1 MASLME
7 ELITVLSREKEI
19 YEKLIPISER
29 KTVVLIRE
37 DLQELQKVTDEE
49 QQLLDAAYAAD
60 KKREKI
66 IENIGIVLNRD
77 PKELDLTTLARL
89 MARQP
94 AEKKQ
99 LSELHDSLKLVMDRL
114 VNVNQ
119 KNKELIENSL
129 EMIEFNMNLFKVH
142 GCHRGAIITIA
153 MHPAATALI
162 WGRELLMQ
170 NSDLIILSQS
180 CGWPGSVYRLILPI
194 VRHP

>member
-129 EMIEFNMNLFKVH
+129 EMIEFNMNF
-142 GCHRGAIITIA
+142 I
-153 MHPAATALI
+153 
-162 WGRELLMQ
+162 
-170 NSDLIILSQS
+170 QS
-180 CGWPGSVYRLILPI
+180 TRMSPGSNNYNRNASSCYGVDMGPGAFDAKQ
-194 VRHP
+194 

>member
-129 EMIEFNMNLFKVH
+129 EMIEFNMNF
-142 GCHRGAIITIA
+142 I
-153 MHPAATALI
+153 
-162 WGRELLMQ
+162 
-170 NSDLIILSQS
+170 QS
-180 CGWPGSVYRLILPI
+180 TRMSPGSNNYNRNASSSYSVDMGPGAFDAKQ
-194 VRHP
+194 

>member
-7 ELITVLSREKEI
+7 ELITVLGREKEI

-99 LSELHDSLKLVMDRL
+99 LSELDDSLKLVMNRL

-129 EMIEFNMNLFKVH
+129 EMIEFNMNF
-142 GCHRGAIITIA
+142 I
-153 MHPAATALI
+153 
-162 WGRELLMQ
+162 
-170 NSDLIILSQS
+170 QS
-180 CGWPGSVYRLILPI
+180 TRMSPGSNNYNRNASSSDGVDMGPGAFDAKQ
-194 VRHP
+194 

>member
-7 ELITVLSREKEI
+7 ELITVLGREKEI

-60 KKREKI
+60 RKREKI
-66 IENIGIVLNRD
+66 IADIGVVLNRK
-77 PKELDLTTLARL
+77 PEELDLTTLAKL

-94 AEKKQ
+94 AEKKK

-129 EMIEFNMNLFKVH
+129 EMIEFNMNF
-142 GCHRGAIITIA
+142 I
-153 MHPAATALI
+153 
-162 WGRELLMQ
+162 
-170 NSDLIILSQS
+170 QS
-180 CGWPGSVYRLILPI
+180 TRMSPGSNNYNRNASNSYGVDMGPGAFDAKQ
-194 VRHP
+194 

>member
-7 ELITVLSREKEI
+7 ELITVLGREKEI

-60 KKREKI
+60 RKREKI
-66 IENIGIVLNRD
+66 IADIGVVLNRK
-77 PKELDLTTLARL
+77 PEELDLTTLAKL

-94 AEKKQ
+94 REKKK

-119 KNKELIENSL
+119 KNKELIEKSL
-129 EMIEFNMNLFKVH
+129 EMIEFNMNF
-142 GCHRGAIITIA
+142 I
-153 MHPAATALI
+153 
-162 WGRELLMQ
+162 
-170 NSDLIILSQS
+170 QS
-180 CGWPGSVYRLILPI
+180 TRMSPGSNNYNRNASSSYGVDMGPGAFDAKQ
-194 VRHP
+194 

>member
-129 EMIEFNMNLFKVH
+129 EMIEFNMNF
-142 GCHRGAIITIA
+142 I
-153 MHPAATALI
+153 
-162 WGRELLMQ
+162 
-170 NSDLIILSQS
+170 QS
-180 CGWPGSVYRLILPI
+180 TRMSPGSNNYNRNASSNYGVDMGPGAFDAKQ
-194 VRHP
+194 